1 MKRFPEE
8 WLKRLNEMVKV
19 ARRRHGFDDIVA
31 VVDPPYGPDSPP
43 ILRLEKAG
51 TMITEPIDPRAV
63 EQMVRTGQEG
73 PMLILF
79 KQAFLRVEKAA
90 GRRAEKK
97 AGVHKKGA
105 F

>member
-19 ARRRHGFDDIVA
+19 ARRRQGFDNITA

-43 ILRLEKAG
+43 ILRMEKAG
-51 TMITEPIDPRAV
+51 VIITVPIDARAV

-73 PMLILF
+73 PLLVEF
-79 KQAFLRVEKAA
+79 KQAFMRVEKAA
-90 GRRAEKK
+90 GRRADTK
-97 AGVHKKGA
+97 AAGRKKGA

>member
-19 ARRRHGFDDIVA
+19 ARRRQGFDDIVA
-31 VVDPPYGPDSPP
+31 VVDPPYGPDHPP

-51 TMITEPIDPRAV
+51 MMVTEPIDPRAV

-73 PMLILF
+73 PMLVVF
-79 KQAFLRVEKAA
+79 KQAFMRVEKASA
-90 GRRAEKK
+90 RRADKK
-97 AGVHKKGA
+97 AAVRKKGA